1 MSELDLSK
9 KRLQWQC
16 RRGMLE
22 LDVLLNRFLQ
32 QQYSELTVQQQRDF
46 AALLRV
52 SDTELY
58 AWFMQQ
64 ATVLPEHQAIITYI
78 LDWQRHHAA

>member
-22 LDVLLNRFLQ
+22 LDLLLNRFLQ
-32 QQYSELTVQQQRDF
+32 QQYTRLTAQQQRDF
-46 AALLRV
+46 TALLSV

-58 AWFMQQ
+58 AWLMRQ
-64 ATVLPEHQAIITYI
+64 AAVAPAYQAIVAYI
-78 LDWQRHHAA
+78 LDWQRHDAT

>member
-1 MSELDLSK
+1 MLELDLSK

-32 QQYSELTVQQQRDF
+32 QQYTKLTVQQQRDF
-46 AALLRV
+46 AALLSV
-52 SDTELY
+52 GDTELY
-58 AWFMQQ
+58 AWFMGQ
-64 ATVLPEHQAIITYI
+64 TVIASEHQAIVAYM
-78 LDWQRHHAA
+78 LDWQKHNAK